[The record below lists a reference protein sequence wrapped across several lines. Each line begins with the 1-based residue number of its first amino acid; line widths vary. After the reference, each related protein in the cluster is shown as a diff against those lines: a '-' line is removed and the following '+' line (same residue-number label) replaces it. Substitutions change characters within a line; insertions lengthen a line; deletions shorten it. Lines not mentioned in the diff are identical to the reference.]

1 MVSNGVMP
9 PLPARLKFQT
19 ALRSAFESAADLGTS
34 LSFSP
39 CRSLVEGGSLPV
51 RQRCAVRSL
60 RGFRIAFGG
69 ASGRHRRT
77 ESQRPGNVRRSGDL
91 IIH

>member
-1 MVSNGVMP
+1 MP
-9 PLPARLKFQT
+9 PLPARLRFQT
-19 ALRSAFESAADLGTS
+19 ALRFDYESAADLGTA

-60 RGFRIAFGG
+60 RGFRIAIGG
-69 ASGRHRRT
+69 ADGRHRRT
-77 ESQRPGNVRRSGDL
+77 ESQHHGDKRRRGDL